1 MSVGIDRAGG
11 VTAAGGAGRR
21 DAGHRGGASVRR
33 PSIAAVAAVLAV
45 LTGCGD
51 PLPQVQGDLAFV
63 GVNVVPMT
71 EPGVP
76 LVVENRTVV
85 VTDRRIA
92 SMHPADEVEVSD
104 GTEVVEAEGLY
115 LMPGLAEMHA
125 HLPGPRMVQSDARN
139 LLFLYVAN
147 GVTTVRGMQGERSQ
161 LGLRARVAR
170 GQSLGPRLFVGSPSM
185 NGGRVTT
192 PGQGEQLVREYNE
205 LGYDFVKMHEGL
217 APDVF
222 DAVAA
227 TAAEVGLPFGGH
239 VPDAV
244 GLRHA
249 LASGQVSIDHLD
261 NTIEALVPDDRLPAG
276 GAGLFGVGDLL
287 DRVDMD
293 LLPQLV
299 EDTREAGA
307 WAVPT
312 MVLWETV
319 FFGDRSA
326 AELRAARPEVR
337 YMPPET
343 VEQWERVVDGRAAAA
358 DPETNRRVAALRRR
372 ILQAMHEG
380 GVPIVL
386 GTDSPQI
393 FSVPGFSVH
402 HEMALWVDIGMTP
415 YDVLEAGTR
424 RVAEY
429 FDALDDFGAIEIGR
443 RADLL
448 LLTAN
453 PVDDVA
459 NVARRAGVMVNGNW
473 WPENRIQ
480 ERLAGIAQFYGN

>member
-1 MSVGIDRAGG
+1 MRPSRMRVA
-11 VTAAGGAGRR
+11 GAG
-21 DAGHRGGASVRR
+21 VL
-33 PSIAAVAAVLAV
+33 LAV
-45 LTGCGD
+45 LGVAAGCGD
-51 PLPQVQGDLAFV
+51 PLPEVRGDVAFV
-63 GVNVVPMT
+63 GVNVLPMT
-71 EPGVP
+71 DPGVP
-76 LVVENRTVV
+76 LVVANRTVV

-92 SMHPADEVEVSD
+92 SMHPADEVAVAE
-104 GTEVVEAEGLY
+104 GTQVVEAEGMY
-115 LMPGLAEMHA
+115 LMPGLAEMHG

-161 LGLRARVAR
+161 LGLRARIAR
-170 GQSLGPRLFVGSPSM
+170 GQSLGPRLFVASPSM
-185 NGGRVTT
+185 TGGRVNT

-205 LGYDFVKMHEGL
+205 QGYDLVKMHEGL
-217 APDVF
+217 SPDVF

-227 TAAEVGLPFGGH
+227 TANELGLPFGGH

-249 LASGQVSIDHLD
+249 IESGQVSIDHLD
-261 NTIEALVPDDRLPAG
+261 NTIEALVPDEQLPVG
-276 GAGLFGVGDLL
+276 GGLFGVGGLL
-287 DRVDMD
+287 DRVDTT

-299 EDTREAGA
+299 EDTRAAGA

-326 AELRAARPEVR
+326 AELRAVRPEVR

-343 VEQWERVVDGRAAAA
+343 VEQWERVVDERAAAA
-358 DPETNRRVAALRRR
+358 DPETNRRVAELRRR
-372 ILQAMHEG
+372 ILQALHEG

-402 HEMALWVDIGMTP
+402 HEMALWVEVGMTP
-415 YDVLEAGTR
+415 YEVLEAGTR

-429 FDALDDFGAIEIGR
+429 FDALDDFGTIEIGR

-453 PVDDVA
+453 PLDDIA
-459 NVARRAGVMVNGNW
+459 NVARRGGVMVNGNW
-473 WPENRIQ
+473 WSEARIQ

>member
-1 MSVGIDRAGG
+1 MKSRRMRVGVAGW
-11 VTAAGGAGRR
+11 
-21 DAGHRGGASVRR
+21 
-33 PSIAAVAAVLAV
+33 VLAV
-45 LTGCGD
+45 LGVVAGCGD

-63 GVNVVPMT
+63 GVDVLPMT

-76 LVVENRTVV
+76 RVIENRTVV

-92 SMHPADEVEVSD
+92 SMHPADEVEVAD
-104 GTEVVEAEGLY
+104 GTEVVEAEGMY
-115 LMPGLAEMHA
+115 LMPGLAEMHG
-125 HLPGPRMVQSDARN
+125 HLPGPRTVQSDARN
-139 LLFLYVAN
+139 LLFLYIAN

-161 LGLRARVAR
+161 LGLRARIAR

-185 NGGRVTT
+185 TGGRVAT
-192 PGQGEQLVREYNE
+192 PAQGAQLVREYNE
-205 LGYDFVKMHEGL
+205 AGYDLVKMHEGL
-217 APDVF
+217 SPDVF

-227 TAAEVGLPFGGH
+227 TAREVGLPFGGH

-249 LASGQVSIDHLD
+249 LGSGQVSIDHLD
-261 NTIEALVPDDRLPAG
+261 NTIEALVPAEDPPA
-276 GAGLFGVGDLL
+276 AADGLFGVGALL
-287 DRVDMD
+287 DQVDMA
-293 LLPQLV
+293 LLPELV
-299 EDTREAGA
+299 DATRAAGA
-307 WAVPT
+307 SVVPT

-326 AELRAARPEVR
+326 AELRAARPEAR

-343 VEQWERVVDGRAAAA
+343 VEQWERAVDERAAAG

-372 ILQAMHEG
+372 ILQALHEG
-380 GVPIVL
+380 GVPVLL

-402 HEMALWVDIGMTP
+402 HEMALWVEVGMTP
-415 YDVLEAGTR
+415 YQVLEAGTR
-424 RVAEY
+424 RVAEH
-429 FDALDDFGAIEIGR
+429 FGAADDFGTIEIGR

-453 PVDDVA
+453 PVDDIA

-473 WPENRIQ
+473 WSEARIQ
-480 ERLAGIAQFYGN
+480 DRLAGIAQFYGN

>member
-1 MSVGIDRAGG
+1 MRV
-11 VTAAGGAGRR
+11 AGGA
-21 DAGHRGGASVRR
+21 VLL
-33 PSIAAVAAVLAV
+33 AALGVAA
-45 LTGCGD
+45 GCGD

-63 GVNVVPMT
+63 GVNVLPMT
-71 EPGVP
+71 APGVP
-76 LVVENRTVV
+76 RVVENRTVV
-85 VTDRRIA
+85 VTGRRIA
-92 SMHPADEVEVSD
+92 SMHPADEVEVAD
-104 GTEVVEAEGLY
+104 GTEVVEAEGMY
-115 LMPGLAEMHA
+115 LMPGLAEMHG
-125 HLPGPRMVQSDARN
+125 HLPGPRMVSSDARN
-139 LLFLYVAN
+139 LLFLYIAN

-161 LGLRARVAR
+161 LGLRARIAR

-185 NGGRVTT
+185 TGGRVAT
-192 PGQGEQLVREYNE
+192 PAQGAQLAREYNE
-205 LGYDFVKMHEGL
+205 AGYDLVKMHEGL
-217 APDVF
+217 SPDVF

-227 TAAEVGLPFGGH
+227 TAREAGLPFGGH

-249 LASGQVSIDHLD
+249 LGSGQVSIDHLD
-261 NTIEALVPDDRLPAG
+261 NYVEALVPAEDPPA
-276 GAGLFGVGDLL
+276 AADGLFGVGALL
-287 DRVDMD
+287 DQVDMA
-293 LLPQLV
+293 LLPEIV
-299 EDTREAGA
+299 DATRAAGA
-307 WAVPT
+307 SVVPT

-343 VEQWERVVDGRAAAA
+343 VEQWERVVDERAAAG

-372 ILQAMHEG
+372 ILQALHEG
-380 GVPIVL
+380 GVPVLL

-402 HEMALWVDIGMTP
+402 HEMALWVEVGMTP
-415 YDVLEAGTR
+415 YEVLEAGTR

-429 FDALDDFGAIEIGR
+429 FGAADDFGTIEIGR

-459 NVARRAGVMVNGNW
+459 NVARRGGVMVNGNW
-473 WPENRIQ
+473 WSEARIQ
-480 ERLAGIAQFYGN
+480 DRLAGIAQFYGN

>member
-1 MSVGIDRAGG
+1 MKSRRMRVGVAGW
-11 VTAAGGAGRR
+11 
-21 DAGHRGGASVRR
+21 
-33 PSIAAVAAVLAV
+33 VLAV
-45 LTGCGD
+45 LGVVAGCGD

-63 GVNVVPMT
+63 GVDVLPMT

-76 LVVENRTVV
+76 RVIENRTVV

-92 SMHPADEVEVSD
+92 SMHPADEVEVA
-104 GTEVVEAEGLY
+104 GATEVVDAEGMY
-115 LMPGLAEMHA
+115 LMPGLAEMHG
-125 HLPGPRMVQSDARN
+125 HLPGPRMVSSDARN
-139 LLFLYVAN
+139 LLFLYIAN

-161 LGLRARVAR
+161 LGLRARIAR

-185 NGGRVTT
+185 TGGRVAT
-192 PGQGEQLVREYNE
+192 PAQGAQLVREYNE
-205 LGYDFVKMHEGL
+205 AGYDLVKMHEGL
-217 APDVF
+217 SPDVF

-227 TAAEVGLPFGGH
+227 TVREVGLPFGGH

-249 LASGQVSIDHLD
+249 LGSGQVSIDHLD
-261 NTIEALVPDDRLPAG
+261 NYVEALVPAEDPPA
-276 GAGLFGVGDLL
+276 AADGLFGVGALL
-287 DRVDMD
+287 DQVDMA
-293 LLPQLV
+293 LLPELV
-299 EDTREAGA
+299 DATRAAGA
-307 WAVPT
+307 SVVPT

-343 VEQWERVVDGRAAAA
+343 VEQWERVMDERAAAG

-372 ILQAMHEG
+372 ILQALHEG
-380 GVPIVL
+380 GVPVLL

-402 HEMALWVDIGMTP
+402 HEMALWVEVGMTP
-415 YDVLEAGTR
+415 YQVLEAGTR

-429 FDALDDFGAIEIGR
+429 FGAADDFGTIEIGR

-453 PVDDVA
+453 PIDDVA

-473 WPENRIQ
+473 WSEARIQ
-480 ERLAGIAQFYGN
+480 DRLAGIAQFYGN

>member
-1 MSVGIDRAGG
+1 MRARTMR
-11 VTAAGGAGRR
+11 VAGGA
-21 DAGHRGGASVRR
+21 VLL
-33 PSIAAVAAVLAV
+33 AALGVAA
-45 LTGCGD
+45 GCGD

-63 GVNVVPMT
+63 GVNVLPMT

-76 LVVENRTVV
+76 RVVENRTVV
-85 VTDRRIA
+85 VTGRRIA
-92 SMHPADEVEVSD
+92 SMHPADEVDVAD
-104 GTEVVEAEGLY
+104 GTEVVDAEGMY
-115 LMPGLAEMHA
+115 LMPGLAEMHG
-125 HLPGPRMVQSDARN
+125 HLPGPRMVSSDARN
-139 LLFLYVAN
+139 LLFLYIAN

-161 LGLRARVAR
+161 LGLRARIAR

-185 NGGRVTT
+185 TGGRVAT
-192 PGQGEQLVREYNE
+192 PAQGAQLVREYNE
-205 LGYDFVKMHEGL
+205 AGYDLVKMHEGL
-217 APDVF
+217 SPDVF

-227 TAAEVGLPFGGH
+227 TAREAGLPFGGH

-249 LASGQVSIDHLD
+249 LGSGQVSIDHLD
-261 NTIEALVPDDRLPAG
+261 NYLEALVPAEGPPA
-276 GAGLFGVGDLL
+276 AADGLFGVGALL
-287 DRVDMD
+287 DQVDMA
-293 LLPQLV
+293 LLPELV
-299 EDTREAGA
+299 DATRAAGA
-307 WAVPT
+307 SVVPT

-343 VEQWERVVDGRAAAA
+343 VEQWERAVDERAAAG
-358 DPETNRRVAALRRR
+358 DPETNGRVAALRRR
-372 ILQAMHEG
+372 ILQALHEG
-380 GVPIVL
+380 GVPVLL
-386 GTDSPQI
+386 GTDSPQT

-402 HEMALWVDIGMTP
+402 HEMALWVEVGMTP
-415 YDVLEAGTR
+415 YEVLEAGTR

-429 FDALDDFGAIEIGR
+429 FGAADDFGTIEIGR

-459 NVARRAGVMVNGNW
+459 NVARRGGVMVNGNW
-473 WPENRIQ
+473 WSEARIQ
-480 ERLAGIAQFYGN
+480 DRLAGIAQFYGN

>member
-1 MSVGIDRAGG
+1 MRSSTTRVA
-11 VTAAGGAGRR
+11 GAGLVF
-21 DAGHRGGASVRR
+21 AALALGA
-33 PSIAAVAAVLAV
+33 
-45 LTGCGD
+45 GCGD
-51 PLPQVQGDLAFV
+51 PLPEVQGDLAFV
-63 GVNVVPMT
+63 GVNVIPMT
-71 EPGVP
+71 DPGVP

-85 VTDRRIA
+85 VTGRRIA
-92 SMHPADEVEVSD
+92 SMHPADEVGVAD
-104 GTEVVEAEGLY
+104 GTEVVEAEGMY
-115 LMPGLAEMHA
+115 LMPGLAEMHG

-161 LGLRARVAR
+161 LGLRARIAR

-185 NGGRVTT
+185 TGGRVTT
-192 PGQGEQLVREYNE
+192 PEQGEQLVREYNE
-205 LGYDFVKMHEGL
+205 AGYDLVKMHEGL
-217 APDVF
+217 SPDVF

-227 TAAEVGLPFGGH
+227 TATEVGLPFGGH

-249 LASGQVSIDHLD
+249 LESGQISIDHLD
-261 NTIEALVPDDRLPAG
+261 NYIEALVPADEGPAAAG
-276 GAGLFGVGDLL
+276 GLFAVGDLL
-287 DRVDMD
+287 DRVDMA

-299 EDTREAGA
+299 DDTRAAGA

-319 FFGDRSA
+319 FFGDGSA

-343 VEQWERVVDGRAAAA
+343 VEQWERAVDEQAAGGDSEA
-358 DPETNRRVAALRRR
+358 NRRVAALRRR
-372 ILQAMHEG
+372 ILQALHEG

-402 HEMALWVDIGMTP
+402 HEMALWVEAGMTP
-415 YDVLEAGTR
+415 YEVLEAGTR

-429 FDALDDFGAIEIGR
+429 FGALDDFGTIEIGR

-459 NVARRAGVMVNGNW
+459 NVSRRGGVMANGNW
-473 WPENRIQ
+473 WSEARIQ

>member
-1 MSVGIDRAGG
+1 MGPVPDEVPSTGIR
-11 VTAAGGAGRR
+11 AAGLQRDESSGWRAACAGLLLIALGA
-21 DAGHRGGASVRR
+21 A
-33 PSIAAVAAVLAV
+33 
-45 LTGCGD
+45 GCGD
-51 PLPQVQGDLAFV
+51 PLPEVQGDLAFV
-63 GVNVVPMT
+63 GVNVIPMT

-85 VTDRRIA
+85 VTGRRIA
-92 SMHPADEVEVSD
+92 SMHPADEVAVAE
-104 GTEVVEAEGLY
+104 GTEAVEAEGMY
-115 LMPGLAEMHA
+115 LMPGLAEMHG
-125 HLPGPRMVQSDARN
+125 HLPGPRTVQSDARN

-161 LGLRARVAR
+161 LGLRARIAR

-185 NGGRVTT
+185 SGGNVAT
-192 PGQGEQLVREYNE
+192 PARGEQLVREYNE
-205 LGYDFVKMHEGL
+205 RGYDLVEIHEDL

-227 TAAEVGLPFGGH
+227 TANEVGLPFGGH

-276 GAGLFGVGDLL
+276 GGGLFGVGDLL
-287 DRVDMD
+287 DRVDMT

-299 EDTREAGA
+299 EDTRAAGA
-307 WAVPT
+307 WMVPT

-319 FFGDRSA
+319 FFGDRTA

-343 VEQWERVVDGRAAAA
+343 VEQWERVVDERAAGA
-358 DPETNRRVAALRRR
+358 DSEANRRVAELRRQVLR
-372 ILQAMHEG
+372 ALHEG
-380 GVPIVL
+380 GVPIVM

-402 HEMALWVDIGMTP
+402 HEMALWVEVGMTP
-415 YDVLEAGTR
+415 YEVLEAGSR

-429 FDALDDFGAIEIGR
+429 FDALDDFGTIEIGS

-453 PVDDVA
+453 PIDDVA
-459 NVARRAGVMVNGNW
+459 NVARRGGVMVNGNW
-473 WPENRIQ
+473 WSEERIQ

>member
-1 MSVGIDRAGG
+1 MRAR
-11 VTAAGGAGRR
+11 TIRIAGAGLL
-21 DAGHRGGASVRR
+21 
-33 PSIAAVAAVLAV
+33 VAALGVVA
-45 LTGCGD
+45 GCGD
-51 PLPQVQGDLAFV
+51 PLPEVQGDLAFV

-71 EPGVP
+71 EAGVP

-92 SMHPADEVEVSD
+92 SMHAADEVEVAD
-104 GTEVVEAEGLY
+104 GTEVVEAEGMY
-115 LMPGLAEMHA
+115 LMPGLAEMHG

-161 LGLRARVAR
+161 LGLRASIAR

-185 NGGRVTT
+185 SGRRVTT
-192 PGQGEQLVREYNE
+192 PEQGEQLVREYSE
-205 LGYDFVKMHEGL
+205 RGYDLVKMHEGL
-217 APDVF
+217 SPEVF

-227 TAAEVGLPFGGH
+227 TANEVGLPFGGH

-261 NTIEALVPDDRLPAG
+261 NTIEALVPDELPADA
-276 GAGLFGVGDLL
+276 AGLFGVGGLL
-287 DRVDMD
+287 DRVDMT

-299 EDTREAGA
+299 EDTRAAGA
-307 WAVPT
+307 WMVPT

-343 VEQWERVVDGRAAAA
+343 VEQWERVVDERAGAA
-358 DPETNRRVAALRRR
+358 DPEANRRVAELRRR
-372 ILQAMHEG
+372 ILQALHEG

-402 HEMALWVDIGMTP
+402 REMALWVEAGMSP
-415 YDVLEAGTR
+415 YEVLEAGTR

-429 FDALDDFGAIEIGR
+429 FGALGDFGTIEIGR

-459 NVARRAGVMVNGNW
+459 NVARRGGVMVNGNW
-473 WPENRIQ
+473 WSEERIQ

>member
-1 MSVGIDRAGG
+1 MRAVGAP
-11 VTAAGGAGRR
+11 VHAHVSA
-21 DAGHRGGASVRR
+21 RGGHGSRSHTIR
-33 PSIAAVAAVLAV
+33 AACAGLVLVALA
-45 LTGCGD
+45 LAAGCGD

-63 GVNVVPMT
+63 GVNVIPMT

-76 LVVENRTVV
+76 VVVENRTVV
-85 VTDRRIA
+85 VTGRRIA
-92 SMHPADEVEVSD
+92 SMHPADEVEVAE
-104 GTEVVEAEGLY
+104 GTEAVEAEGMY
-115 LMPGLAEMHA
+115 LVPGLAEMHG

-139 LLFLYVAN
+139 LLFLYIAN

-161 LGLRARVAR
+161 LGLRARIAR

-185 NGGRVTT
+185 SGERVTT
-192 PGQGEQLVREYNE
+192 PAQGEQLVREYNE
-205 LGYDFVKMHEGL
+205 QGYDLVEVHEGL

-227 TAAEVGLPFGGH
+227 TANEVGLPFGGR

-261 NTIEALVPDDRLPAG
+261 NTIEALVPDERLPTE

-287 DRVDMD
+287 DRVDTD
-293 LLPQLV
+293 LLPPLV
-299 EDTREAGA
+299 EDMRAAGA

-326 AELRAARPEVR
+326 DELRGVRPEVR

-343 VEQWERVVDGRAAAA
+343 VEQWERVVDERAAA
-358 DPETNRRVAALRRR
+358 DPEANRQVAELRRQ
-372 ILQAMHEG
+372 ILRALHEG
-380 GVPIVL
+380 GVRIVM

-402 HEMALWVDIGMTP
+402 HEMALWVEVGMTP
-415 YDVLEAGTR
+415 YEVLEAGTR

-429 FDALDDFGAIEIGR
+429 FDALDDFGTIEIGR

-453 PVDDVA
+453 PIDDVA
-459 NVARRAGVMVNGNW
+459 NVARRGGVMVNGNW
-473 WPENRIQ
+473 WSEERIQ

>member
-1 MSVGIDRAGG
+1 MKSRRMRVGVAGW
-11 VTAAGGAGRR
+11 
-21 DAGHRGGASVRR
+21 
-33 PSIAAVAAVLAV
+33 VLAV
-45 LTGCGD
+45 LGVVAGCGD

-63 GVNVVPMT
+63 GVDVLPMT

-76 LVVENRTVV
+76 RVIENRTVV

-92 SMHPADEVEVSD
+92 SMHPADEVEVA
-104 GTEVVEAEGLY
+104 GATEVVDAEGMY
-115 LMPGLAEMHA
+115 LMPGLAEMHG
-125 HLPGPRMVQSDARN
+125 HLPGPRMVSSDARN
-139 LLFLYVAN
+139 LLFLYIAN

-161 LGLRARVAR
+161 LGLRARIAR

-185 NGGRVTT
+185 TGGRVAT
-192 PGQGEQLVREYNE
+192 PAQGAQLVREYNE
-205 LGYDFVKMHEGL
+205 AGYDLVKMHEGL
-217 APDVF
+217 SPDVF

-227 TAAEVGLPFGGH
+227 TVREVGLPFGGH

-249 LASGQVSIDHLD
+249 LGSGQVSIDHLD
-261 NTIEALVPDDRLPAG
+261 NYVEALVPAEDPPA
-276 GAGLFGVGDLL
+276 ASADGLFGVGALL
-287 DRVDMD
+287 DQVDMA
-293 LLPQLV
+293 LLPELV
-299 EDTREAGA
+299 GATRAAGA
-307 WAVPT
+307 SVVPT

-343 VEQWERVVDGRAAAA
+343 VEQWERVMDERAAAG
-358 DPETNRRVAALRRR
+358 DLETNRRVAALRRR
-372 ILQAMHEG
+372 ILQALHEG
-380 GVPIVL
+380 GVPVLL

-402 HEMALWVDIGMTP
+402 HEMALWVEVGMTP
-415 YDVLEAGTR
+415 YQVLEAGTR

-429 FDALDDFGAIEIGR
+429 FGAADDFGTIEIGR

-453 PVDDVA
+453 PIDDVA

-473 WPENRIQ
+473 WSEARIQ
-480 ERLAGIAQFYGN
+480 DRLAGIAQFYGN

>member
-1 MSVGIDRAGG
+1 MRARTIR
-11 VTAAGGAGRR
+11 VAGAGLLL
-21 DAGHRGGASVRR
+21 
-33 PSIAAVAAVLAV
+33 AALGVVA
-45 LTGCGD
+45 GCGD

-63 GVNVVPMT
+63 GVNVIPMT

-92 SMHPADEVEVSD
+92 SMHPADEVDVAA
-104 GTEVVEAEGLY
+104 GTEVVEAEGMY
-115 LMPGLAEMHA
+115 LVPGLAEMHG

-139 LLFLYVAN
+139 LLFLYIAN

-161 LGLRARVAR
+161 LGLRARIAR

-185 NGGRVTT
+185 SGGRVTT
-192 PGQGEQLVREYNE
+192 PEQGEQLVREYSE
-205 LGYDFVKMHEGL
+205 RGYDLVKMHEGL
-217 APDVF
+217 SPEVF
-222 DAVAA
+222 DVVAA
-227 TAAEVGLPFGGH
+227 TANEVGLPFGGH

-261 NTIEALVPDDRLPAG
+261 NTIEALVPDELPAAA
-276 GAGLFGVGDLL
+276 AGLFGVGGLV
-287 DRVDMD
+287 DRVDMT

-299 EDTREAGA
+299 EDTMAAGA
-307 WAVPT
+307 WMVPT

-343 VEQWERVVDGRAAAA
+343 VEQWERVVDDRAAAA
-358 DPETNRRVAALRRR
+358 DPEANRRVAELRRQV
-372 ILQAMHEG
+372 LLALHEG
-380 GVPIVL
+380 GVPIVM

-402 HEMALWVDIGMTP
+402 HEMALWVEAGMSP
-415 YDVLEAGTR
+415 YEVLEAGTR

-429 FDALDDFGAIEIGR
+429 FGALDDFGTIEIGR

-459 NVARRAGVMVNGNW
+459 NVARRGGVMVNGNW
-473 WPENRIQ
+473 WSEERIQ

>member
-1 MSVGIDRAGG
+1 MRVGIDGAGG
-11 VTAAGGAGRR
+11 VTASRGAGS
-21 DAGHRGGASVRR
+21 AGAGPRVGASVRR
-33 PSIAAVAAVLAV
+33 PAVVAVAAVLAV
-45 LTGCGD
+45 LAGCGD
-51 PLPQVQGDLAFV
+51 PLPQVQGALAFV

-92 SMHPADEVEVSD
+92 SMHPADEVEVAA
-104 GTEVVEAEGLY
+104 GAEVVEAEGMY
-115 LMPGLAEMHA
+115 LMPGLAEMHG

-161 LGLRARVAR
+161 LGLRARIAR
-170 GQSLGPRLFVGSPSM
+170 GQSLGPQLFVSSPSM
-185 NGGRVTT
+185 SGGRVTT
-192 PGQGEQLVREYNE
+192 PEQGEQLVREYNE
-205 LGYDFVKMHEGL
+205 LGYDLVKMHEGL

-244 GLRHA
+244 GLRRA

-261 NTIEALVPDDRLPAG
+261 NTIEALVPDGQLPAEG
-276 GAGLFGVGDLL
+276 GGLFGVGDLL
-287 DRVDMD
+287 DRVDMH

-299 EDTREAGA
+299 EDTRAAGA
-307 WAVPT
+307 WMVPT

-358 DPETNRRVAALRRR
+358 DPEANRRVAELRRR
-372 ILQAMHEG
+372 ILQALHEG

-402 HEMALWVDIGMTP
+402 HEMALWVAVGMTP
-415 YDVLEAGTR
+415 YEVLEAGTR

-429 FDALDDFGAIEIGR
+429 FDALDDFGTIEIGR

-453 PVDDVA
+453 PIDDVA
-459 NVARRAGVMVNGNW
+459 NVARRAGVMVNGRW
-473 WPENRIQ
+473 WSEERIQ

>member
-1 MSVGIDRAGG
+1 MKSRRMRVGVAGWL
-11 VTAAGGAGRR
+11 
-21 DAGHRGGASVRR
+21 
-33 PSIAAVAAVLAV
+33 LAV
-45 LTGCGD
+45 LGVGAGCGD

-63 GVNVVPMT
+63 GVDVLPMT

-76 LVVENRTVV
+76 RVIENRTVV

-92 SMHPADEVEVSD
+92 SMHPADEVEVAD
-104 GTEVVEAEGLY
+104 GTEVVEAEGMY
-115 LMPGLAEMHA
+115 LMPGLAEMHG
-125 HLPGPRMVQSDARN
+125 HLPGPRTVQSDARN
-139 LLFLYVAN
+139 LLFLYIAN

-161 LGLRARVAR
+161 LGLRARIAR

-185 NGGRVTT
+185 TGGRVAT
-192 PGQGEQLVREYNE
+192 PAQGAQLVREYNE
-205 LGYDFVKMHEGL
+205 AGYDLVKMHEGL
-217 APDVF
+217 SPDVF

-227 TAAEVGLPFGGH
+227 TAREAGLPFGGH

-249 LASGQVSIDHLD
+249 LGSGQVSIDHLD
-261 NTIEALVPDDRLPAG
+261 NYVEALVPAEDPPA
-276 GAGLFGVGDLL
+276 AADGLFGVGALL
-287 DRVDMD
+287 DQVDMA
-293 LLPQLV
+293 LLPELV
-299 EDTREAGA
+299 DATRAAGA
-307 WAVPT
+307 SVVPT

-343 VEQWERVVDGRAAAA
+343 VEQWERVVDERAAAG

-372 ILQAMHEG
+372 ILQALHEG
-380 GVPIVL
+380 GVPVLL
-386 GTDSPQI
+386 GTDSPQT

-402 HEMALWVDIGMTP
+402 HEMALWVEVGMTP
-415 YDVLEAGTR
+415 YEVLEAGTR

-429 FDALDDFGAIEIGR
+429 FGAADDFGTIEIGR

-459 NVARRAGVMVNGNW
+459 NVARRGGVMVNGNW
-473 WPENRIQ
+473 WSEARIQ
-480 ERLAGIAQFYGN
+480 DRLAGIAQFYGN

>member
-1 MSVGIDRAGG
+1 MRRFRKDPGVRARTRRVAG
-11 VTAAGGAGRR
+11 AAGLL
-21 DAGHRGGASVRR
+21 
-33 PSIAAVAAVLAV
+33 AALAAAA
-45 LTGCGD
+45 GCGD

-63 GVNVVPMT
+63 GVNVIPMT

-85 VTDRRIA
+85 VTGRRIA
-92 SMHPADEVEVSD
+92 SMHPADDVEVAD
-104 GTEVVEAEGLY
+104 GTAVVDAEGMY
-115 LMPGLAEMHA
+115 LMPGLAEMHG
-125 HLPGPRMVQSDARN
+125 HLPGPRTVQSDAGN

-161 LGLRARVAR
+161 LGLRARIAR

-185 NGGRVTT
+185 TGGRVTT
-192 PGQGEQLVREYNE
+192 PAQGGQLVREHNE
-205 LGYDFVKMHEGL
+205 RGYDLVKMHEGL

-227 TAAEVGLPFGGH
+227 TANEVGLSFGGH

-261 NTIEALVPDDRLPAG
+261 NYVEALVPDGQLPAAG
-276 GAGLFGVGDLL
+276 GGLFGVGDLL
-287 DRVDMD
+287 DRVDMT
-293 LLPQLV
+293 LLPPLV
-299 EDTREAGA
+299 DATRAAGA
-307 WAVPT
+307 WVVPT

-343 VEQWERVVDGRAAAA
+343 VEQWERVVDERAAAA

-372 ILQAMHEG
+372 ILQALHEG

-402 HEMALWVDIGMTP
+402 HEMALWVEVGMTP
-415 YDVLEAGTR
+415 YEVLEAGTR
-424 RVAEY
+424 RVAEH
-429 FDALDDFGAIEIGR
+429 FDALNDFGTIEIGR

-459 NVARRAGVMVNGNW
+459 NVARRAGVMVHGNW
-473 WPENRIQ
+473 WSEERIQ

>member
-1 MSVGIDRAGG
+1 MRV
-11 VTAAGGAGRR
+11 AGGA
-21 DAGHRGGASVRR
+21 VLL
-33 PSIAAVAAVLAV
+33 AALGVAA
-45 LTGCGD
+45 GCGD

-63 GVNVVPMT
+63 GVNVLPMT

-76 LVVENRTVV
+76 RVVENRTVV
-85 VTDRRIA
+85 VTGRRIA
-92 SMHPADEVEVSD
+92 SMHPADEVDVAD
-104 GTEVVEAEGLY
+104 GTEVVDAEGMY
-115 LMPGLAEMHA
+115 LMPGLAEMHG
-125 HLPGPRMVQSDARN
+125 HLPGPRMVSSDARN
-139 LLFLYVAN
+139 LLFLYIAN

-161 LGLRARVAR
+161 LGLRARIAR

-185 NGGRVTT
+185 TGGRVTT
-192 PGQGEQLVREYNE
+192 PAQGEQLVREHNQR
-205 LGYDFVKMHEGL
+205 GYDLVKMHEGL

-227 TAAEVGLPFGGH
+227 TANEVGLPFGGH

-261 NTIEALVPDDRLPAG
+261 NYVEALVPDEQLPA
-276 GAGLFGVGDLL
+276 AADGLFGVGALL
-287 DRVDMD
+287 DQVDMA
-293 LLPQLV
+293 LLPELV
-299 EDTREAGA
+299 DATRAAGA
-307 WAVPT
+307 SVVPT

-343 VEQWERVVDGRAAAA
+343 VEQWERVADERAAAG
-358 DPETNRRVAALRRR
+358 DPETNRRVAVLRRR
-372 ILQAMHEG
+372 ILQALHEG
-380 GVPIVL
+380 GVPVLL

-402 HEMALWVDIGMTP
+402 HEMALWVEVGMNP
-415 YDVLEAGTR
+415 YQVLEAGTR

-429 FDALDDFGAIEIGR
+429 FGAADDFGTIEIGR

-453 PVDDVA
+453 PIDDVA

-473 WPENRIQ
+473 WSEARIQ
-480 ERLAGIAQFYGN
+480 DRLAGIAQFYGN

>member
-1 MSVGIDRAGG
+1 MRPSRMRVA
-11 VTAAGGAGRR
+11 GAGVLL
-21 DAGHRGGASVRR
+21 AAIGA
-33 PSIAAVAAVLAV
+33 AA
-45 LTGCGD
+45 GCGD
-51 PLPQVQGDLAFV
+51 PLPEVQGDLAFV
-63 GVNVVPMT
+63 GVNVIPMT

-76 LVVENRTVV
+76 QVVENRTVV

-92 SMHPADEVEVSD
+92 SMHPADEVAVAE
-104 GTEVVEAEGLY
+104 GTQVVEAEGMY
-115 LMPGLAEMHA
+115 LMPGLAEMHG

-161 LGLRARVAR
+161 LGLRARIAR
-170 GQSLGPRLFVGSPSM
+170 GQSLGPRLFVASPSM
-185 NGGRVTT
+185 SGGRVTT

-205 LGYDFVKMHEGL
+205 QGYDLVKMHEGL
-217 APDVF
+217 APAVF

-227 TAAEVGLPFGGH
+227 TADEVGLPFGGH

-249 LASGQVSIDHLD
+249 IASGQVSIDHLD
-261 NTIEALVPDDRLPAG
+261 NTIEALVPDEQLPVG
-276 GAGLFGVGDLL
+276 GGLFGVGGLL
-287 DRVDMD
+287 DRVDTT

-299 EDTREAGA
+299 EDTRAAGA

-326 AELRAARPEVR
+326 AELRAVRPEVR

-343 VEQWERVVDGRAAAA
+343 VEQWERVVDERAAAA
-358 DPETNRRVAALRRR
+358 DPETNRRVAELRRR
-372 ILQAMHEG
+372 ILQALHEG

-402 HEMALWVDIGMTP
+402 HEMALWVEVGMTP
-415 YDVLEAGTR
+415 YEVLEAGTR

-429 FDALDDFGAIEIGR
+429 FDALDDFGTIEIGR

-453 PVDDVA
+453 PLDDIA
-459 NVARRAGVMVNGNW
+459 NVARRGGVMVNGNW
-473 WPENRIQ
+473 WSEARIQ

>member
-1 MSVGIDRAGG
+1 M
-11 VTAAGGAGRR
+11 
-21 DAGHRGGASVRR
+21 
-33 PSIAAVAAVLAV
+33 
-45 LTGCGD
+45 
-51 PLPQVQGDLAFV
+51 
-63 GVNVVPMT
+63 
-71 EPGVP
+71 P

-92 SMHPADEVEVSD
+92 SMHPAEEVEVAE
-104 GTEVVEAEGLY
+104 GTEAVEAEGMY
-115 LMPGLAEMHA
+115 LIPGLAEMHG

-139 LLFLYVAN
+139 LLFLYIAN

-161 LGLRARVAR
+161 LGLRARIAR

-185 NGGRVTT
+185 SGGRVTT
-192 PGQGEQLVREYNE
+192 PAQGEQLVREYDQR
-205 LGYDFVKMHEGL
+205 GYDLVKMHEGL

-227 TAAEVGLPFGGH
+227 TANEVGLPFGGH

-261 NTIEALVPDDRLPAG
+261 NYVEALVPDELLPAA
-276 GAGLFGVGDLL
+276 GAGLFGVGTLL

-299 EDTREAGA
+299 EDTRAAGA

-343 VEQWERVVDGRAAAA
+343 VEQWERVVDERVAAA
-358 DPETNRRVAALRRR
+358 DPEANRRVAALRRQVLR
-372 ILQAMHEG
+372 ALHEG
-380 GVPIVL
+380 GVPIVM

-402 HEMALWVDIGMTP
+402 HEMALWVEVGMDP
-415 YDVLEAGTR
+415 LRGSGGGDPARR
-424 RVAEY
+424 RV
-429 FDALDDFGAIEIGR
+429 LR
-443 RADLL
+443 RPRRLRDHRDR
-448 LLTAN
+448 
-453 PVDDVA
+453 P
-459 NVARRAGVMVNGNW
+459 ARRPSPTDREPHRRRRQRRPARGRHGERQLVVRGTHSGAAGRHRAVLRKLTDRRG
-473 WPENRIQ
+473 
-480 ERLAGIAQFYGN
+480 GDKHD

>member
-1 MSVGIDRAGG
+1 MKSRRMRVGVAGW
-11 VTAAGGAGRR
+11 
-21 DAGHRGGASVRR
+21 
-33 PSIAAVAAVLAV
+33 VLAV
-45 LTGCGD
+45 LGVVAGCGD

-63 GVNVVPMT
+63 GVDVLPMT

-76 LVVENRTVV
+76 RVIENRTVV

-92 SMHPADEVEVSD
+92 SMHPADEVEVA
-104 GTEVVEAEGLY
+104 GATEVVDAEGMY
-115 LMPGLAEMHA
+115 LMPGLAEMHG
-125 HLPGPRMVQSDARN
+125 HLPGPRMVSSDARN
-139 LLFLYVAN
+139 LLFLYIAN

-161 LGLRARVAR
+161 LGLRARIAR

-185 NGGRVTT
+185 TGGRVAT
-192 PGQGEQLVREYNE
+192 PAQGAQLVREYNE
-205 LGYDFVKMHEGL
+205 AGYDLVKMHEGL
-217 APDVF
+217 SPDVF

-227 TAAEVGLPFGGH
+227 TVREVGLPFGGH

-249 LASGQVSIDHLD
+249 LGSGQVSIDHLD
-261 NTIEALVPDDRLPAG
+261 NYVEALVPAEDPPA
-276 GAGLFGVGDLL
+276 AAADGLFGVGALL
-287 DRVDMD
+287 DQVDMA
-293 LLPQLV
+293 LLPELV
-299 EDTREAGA
+299 DATRAAGA
-307 WAVPT
+307 SVVPT

-343 VEQWERVVDGRAAAA
+343 VEQWERVMDERAAAG
-358 DPETNRRVAALRRR
+358 DLETNRRVAALRRR
-372 ILQAMHEG
+372 ILQALHEG
-380 GVPIVL
+380 GVPVLL

-402 HEMALWVDIGMTP
+402 HEMALWVEVGMTP
-415 YDVLEAGTR
+415 YQVLEAGTR

-429 FDALDDFGAIEIGR
+429 FGAADDFGTIEIGR

-453 PVDDVA
+453 PIDDVA

-473 WPENRIQ
+473 WSEARIQ
-480 ERLAGIAQFYGN
+480 DRLAGIAQFYGN